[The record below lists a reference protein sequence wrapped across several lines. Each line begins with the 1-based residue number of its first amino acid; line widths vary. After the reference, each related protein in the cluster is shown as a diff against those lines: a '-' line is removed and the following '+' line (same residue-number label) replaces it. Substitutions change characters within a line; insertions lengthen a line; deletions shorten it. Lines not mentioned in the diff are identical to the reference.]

1 MEMTINKFENRI
13 TPERINRLG
22 ANEVFVFGSN
32 ARGLHY
38 GGAAR
43 AALERFGAIM
53 GQGHGLQGKRYAIN
67 YMSGF
72 SEMEKDVKEF

>member
-32 ARGLHY
+32 ARG
-38 GGAAR
+38 
-43 AALERFGAIM
+43 FIM
-53 GQGHGLQGKRYAIN
+53 EVQPEPHLKGLGLSWDKGMGCKAKAMRLIP
-67 YMSGF
+67 
-72 SEMEKDVKEF
+72 